1 MGTFLLAFMDG
12 HFVFL
17 CSNCVRSSQESFSN
31 RGPALPVIHS
41 DRKSLRAEKPH
52 IGRDTNHYHY
62 SLLCQHQYEISFS
75 SQTGDILKS
84 WTTRK
89 NKEVSNLITMEWS
102 LTTSLAFDKTK
113 NHSWQ
118 TSPKALS
125 LKMRL
130 FLECFW
136 ILNYGVIDA
145 YWGKSHDLRSFF
157 GQPNMLRVPWRKPRC
172 RLLTLKI
179 DTRLQ

>member
-1 MGTFLLAFMDG
+1 MWTPEEKKNCRKCGPWRSRKCGYPPQVLGNMGTFLLAFMDG

-17 CSNCVRSSQESFSN
+17 CSNCVWEVHKRALVTEDLPCPSFIQTGN
-31 RGPALPVIHS
+31 RC
-41 DRKSLRAEKPH
+41 AEKPH

-130 FLECFW
+130 FWSAFE
-136 ILNYGVIDA
+136 
-145 YWGKSHDLRSFF
+145 S
-157 GQPNMLRVPWRKPRC
+157 
-172 RLLTLKI
+172 
-179 DTRLQ
+179 